1 MSSFR
6 IVAIRPVHEGWGR
19 FMTAR
24 VALPDGRL
32 ADRQIEDHG
41 TSVCVLAY
49 DPGRRVALLVRQPRT
64 AAFYAA
70 GVPDMLEA
78 MAGRLE
84 GDARADDEAR
94 REALEEGGLELGP
107 LEHVV
112 TSWSSPEVST
122 ERVSL
127 YLAAYTRADR
137 AAQGG
142 GLAEE
147 HESVEPV
154 EMALADLARLAD
166 AGQLVDMKT
175 LVVVLALRLRQPT
188 LFDE

>member
-1 MSSFR
+1 MLPFR

-19 FMTAR
+19 FMTAKI
-24 VALPDGRL
+24 VLPDGEV

-41 TSVCVLAY
+41 TSVCVLGY

-64 AAFYAA
+64 AALYAA

-78 MAGRLE
+78 TAGRLE
-84 GDARADDEAR
+84 GDAPADDEAR

-112 TSWSSPEVST
+112 TAWSSPEVST

-127 YLAAYTRADR
+127 YLAAYTGADR

-147 HESVEPV
+147 HENVEPV

-166 AGQLVDMKT
+166 AGRLVDMKT
-175 LVVVLALRLRQPT
+175 LLLVLALRLRQPA
-188 LFDE
+188 LFRQ

>member
-94 REALEEGGLELGP
+94 REALEE
-107 LEHVV
+107 
-112 TSWSSPEVST
+112 
-122 ERVSL
+122 
-127 YLAAYTRADR
+127 
-137 AAQGG
+137 
-142 GLAEE
+142 
-147 HESVEPV
+147 
-154 EMALADLARLAD
+154 
-166 AGQLVDMKT
+166 
-175 LVVVLALRLRQPT
+175 
-188 LFDE
+188 